1 MDSEADEIYKI
12 CGVIGSPTT
21 DTWADG
27 LNLARAINYQ
37 FPQVK
42 FSYFSLLA
50 VDTFALGA
58 VGPTRREIYWLSTNC
73 FLNDRM
79 MAFVMCN
86 FELC

>member
-1 MDSEADEIYKI
+1 
-12 CGVIGSPTT
+12 
-21 DTWADG
+21 
-27 LNLARAINYQ
+27 
-37 FPQVK
+37 
-42 FSYFSLLA
+42 
-50 VDTFALGA
+50 LGA